1 MNMRNNKAQMTIFAL
16 SGIFVVLLVYSALYG
31 TIQTEITNMCNSGT
45 DESTCGFAHLIP
57 TVIIIAILF
66 TVIFFGLPTG
76 E

>member
-1 MNMRNNKAQMTIFAL
+1 MKNRKGQFTIFAL
-16 SGIFVVLLVYSALYG
+16 AGVFVVLLVYSALYS
-31 TIQTEITNMCNSGT
+31 TIQTEIDNMCTSVN

-57 TVIIIAILF
+57 TFIILAIIF